1 MEKLNKINKLIN
13 KLYYNLFIE
22 NFKGKIKNNF
32 PENYYRWDL
41 IKYLINK
48 NNYKNYLEIGCDQNQ
63 LFSKIEI
70 ENKTGVDPESGGNI
84 KTTSDDFF
92 LNNAEKF
99 DIIFIDGLH
108 IYEQVKKDIL
118 NSINCLNDGG
128 IVLVHD
134 CMPDSL
140 AKQAVPRFK
149 MKWNG
154 DVWKAIVDLRQNKDL
169 DIYTCE
175 MDEGIG
181 VVKKN
186 KNSEILKLDKPIN
199 KLKFKDYYNNYLM
212 EYKDKK
218 IYDKIN
224 ELFAYY
230 SCSVNKYCSYFS

>member
-13 KLYYNLFIE
+13 KIYYNIFIE
-22 NFKGKIKNNF
+22 NFKEKIKNNF
-32 PENYYRWDL
+32 PKNYYRWDL
-41 IKYLINK
+41 IRYLINK
-48 NNYKNYLEIGCDQNQ
+48 NDYKNYLEIGCDQNQ

-70 ENKTGVDPESGGNI
+70 ENKTGIDPESGGNI

-92 LNNAEKF
+92 LSNTGKF

-181 VVKKN
+181 IIKKN

-199 KLKFKDYYNNYLM
+199 KLKFKDYYNNY
-212 EYKDKK
+212 KDYLRVISIDEFKEK
-218 IYDKIN
+218 
-224 ELFAYY
+224 F
-230 SCSVNKYCSYFS
+230 

>member
-13 KLYYNLFIE
+13 KVYYNLFIE
-22 NFKGKIKNNF
+22 NFKGKIENNF

-41 IKYLINK
+41 IRYLINK

-92 LNNAEKF
+92 LSNTGKF

-181 VVKKN
+181 IIKKN

-199 KLKFKDYYNNYLM
+199 KLKFKDYYNNY
-212 EYKDKK
+212 KDYLRVISIDEFKEK
-218 IYDKIN
+218 
-224 ELFAYY
+224 F
-230 SCSVNKYCSYFS
+230 

>member
-13 KLYYNLFIE
+13 KVYYNLFIE

-32 PENYYRWDL
+32 PGKYYRWDL

-92 LNNAEKF
+92 STNTKKF

-181 VVKKN
+181 IIKKN

-199 KLKFKDYYNNYLM
+199 KLKFKDYYNNY
-212 EYKDKK
+212 KDYLRVISIDEFKEK
-218 IYDKIN
+218 
-224 ELFAYY
+224 F
-230 SCSVNKYCSYFS
+230 

>member
-1 MEKLNKINKLIN
+1 MFKKNLENLKSIKNFQILKTDIYEKNFFYKLNK
-13 KLYYNLFIE
+13 
-22 NFKGKIKNNF
+22 
-32 PENYYRWDL
+32 
-41 IKYLINK
+41 
-48 NNYKNYLEIGCDQNQ
+48 
-63 LFSKIEI
+63 
-70 ENKTGVDPESGGNI
+70 
-84 KTTSDDFF
+84 
-92 LNNAEKF
+92 KF

-181 VVKKN
+181 IIKKN

-199 KLKFKDYYNNYLM
+199 KLKFKDYYNNY
-212 EYKDKK
+212 KDYLRVISIDEFKEK
-218 IYDKIN
+218 
-224 ELFAYY
+224 F
-230 SCSVNKYCSYFS
+230 

>member
-1 MEKLNKINKLIN
+1 MEKLNKINKLFN
-13 KLYYNLFIE
+13 KIYYNIFVE
-22 NFKGKIKNNF
+22 NFKEKIKNNF

-92 LNNAEKF
+92 LNNTGKF

-108 IYEQVKKDIL
+108 MYEQVKKDII
-118 NSINCLNDGG
+118 NSVNCLNDDG

-181 VVKKN
+181 IIKKN
-186 KNSEILKLDKPIN
+186 KNSKILKLDKPIN
-199 KLKFKDYYNNYLM
+199 RLKFKDYYNNY
-212 EYKDKK
+212 KDYLRVISIDEFKEK
-218 IYDKIN
+218 
-224 ELFAYY
+224 F
-230 SCSVNKYCSYFS
+230 